1 MNPGTPDSAAVGISG
16 ATAKRVRFVVAS
28 RRNLPARSARHE
40 RERIAKAEAEAAIAA
55 KAERD
60 RAQRERAHEID
71 RQSLFNLGV
80 SAARQDAFQRNVENA
95 HAQNVRQQYTTSLMD
110 ELNRAINELGPPT
123 APASGFSTLYRQNQ
137 RSGWY
142 YVTPEDSDE

>member
-1 MNPGTPDSAAVGISG
+1 MLDLRLA
-16 ATAKRVRFVVAS
+16 
-28 RRNLPARSARHE
+28 
-40 RERIAKAEAEAAIAA
+40 
-55 KAERD
+55 
-60 RAQRERAHEID
+60 
-71 RQSLFNLGV
+71 
-80 SAARQDAFQRNVENA
+80 AARQDTFQRNVENA